1 MEKKD
6 KNKNINLQDASSL
19 LSSLIEELPEIIP
32 SRLRVLVWLCSNC
45 DNEGFV
51 FESMRG
57 IARKL
62 DIAPQTVK
70 LVFDLLI
77 DKGLLEKKN
86 REVYKLKALKASED
100 NERGTTN

>member
-1 MEKKD
+1 MD
-6 KNKNINLQDASSL
+6 KNTKLPNLYELIN
-19 LSSLIEELPEIIP
+19 EMPEIVP
-32 SRLRVLVWLCSNC
+32 SRLRVLVWIYDHC